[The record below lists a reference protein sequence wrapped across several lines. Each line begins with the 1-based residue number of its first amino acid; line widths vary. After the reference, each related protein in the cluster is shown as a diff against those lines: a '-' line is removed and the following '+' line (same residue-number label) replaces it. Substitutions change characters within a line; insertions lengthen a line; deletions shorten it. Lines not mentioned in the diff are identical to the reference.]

1 MPNKL
6 VVCSD
11 PEDDNYVGEE
21 YNADFCNIIEYDWEE
36 LKQKIQKYPEV
47 ILKHNSKNK
56 DNLFNLIT
64 FANLMDLPAPSTHNS
79 FYANTNKDHKLNSDE
94 VLYLGC
100 SHTEGSGH
108 SSQETVYTH
117 ILSNMLNKSANVD
130 AHRGRG
136 NWLTEEKLQT
146 YNLKNATVIIQF
158 TDIFRIKL
166 NGYDIP
172 GHQYS
177 KNQSA
182 VFSNQVLASIFL
194 EQVKRI
200 ANLLRSNNAKFCFF
214 QLSHYYP
221 EQSEVTSI
229 LTTYKEFIYIPD
241 FNLDIADQEIT
252 VQKKHVHG
260 HHMGVISHTYWAEL
274 INDKFNELY

>member
-6 VVCSD
+6 VVCSN
-11 PEDDNYVGEE
+11 PEGDDYVGEE
-21 YNADFCNIIEYDWEE
+21 YNADYCNIVEYDWQE

-47 ILKHNSKNK
+47 ILKHNGKNK
-56 DNLFNLIT
+56 DDLSDLIT
-64 FANLMDLPAPSTHNS
+64 FANLMDLPAPSAQNS
-79 FYANTNKDHKLNSDE
+79 FHVNTNKDRKLNSDE

-100 SHTEGSGH
+100 SHTEGVGH
-108 SSQETVYTH
+108 SSQDTVYTH

-130 AHRGRG
+130 AHRGKG

-166 NGYDIP
+166 NGYNIP

-182 VFSNQVLASIFL
+182 VFSDQVLASIFL

-200 ANLLRSNNAKFCFF
+200 VNLLRSNNAKFCFF
-214 QLSHYYP
+214 QLSHNYP
-221 EQSEVTSI
+221 QESETISI
-229 LTTYKEFIYIPD
+229 LTTYKEFVYIPD
-241 FNLDIADQEIT
+241 FNLDTADQ
-252 VQKKHVHG
+252 G
-260 HHMGVISHTYWAEL
+260 HHMGVISHTHWAEL
-274 INDKFNELY
+274 INNKFNELYYAA